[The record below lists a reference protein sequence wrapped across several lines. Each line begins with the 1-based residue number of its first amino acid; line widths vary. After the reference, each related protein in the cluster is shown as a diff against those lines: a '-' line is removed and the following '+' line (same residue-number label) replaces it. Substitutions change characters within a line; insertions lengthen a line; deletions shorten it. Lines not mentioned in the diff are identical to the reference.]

1 MLIEKVK
8 NKYSAGDILSFKT
21 VTGDE
26 IVGQIVEIVNGDYEI
41 NKPCIVVTSPEGI
54 GLIQAMFGLDPD
66 LENLVLRDQHIV
78 TMCRTHEK
86 MRDHYISV
94 VNNKI

>member
-8 NKYSAGDILSFKT
+8 NKYAAGDLLSFKT

-26 IVGQIVEIVNGDYEI
+26 ICGVLVNTDNDTYEL
-41 NKPCIVVTSPEGI
+41 NKPCLVVTSPEGI

-66 LENLVLRDQHIV
+66 KENLTLRDQHIIS
-78 TMCRTHEK
+78 MCRTHEK
-86 MRDHYISV
+86 MRDHYFVV
-94 VNNKI
+94 VNTEG